1 MVLTCPV
8 AMGITTRQDG
18 SSELS
23 RRAVLRAGALLALG
37 GATAPLTGCG
47 LLDRDEQPPRPDPLA
62 PLLEE
67 SLRLAGG
74 LRAAAT
80 VHPDLATRLLP
91 LAESH
96 EAHAAE
102 LARLTGVTIASATPA
117 ASPSGPLPADRTA
130 ALAALRKS
138 ERAGR
143 ESAIRACADAPAER
157 AALLGSVAAARATHL
172 EALR

>member
-1 MVLTCPV
+1 
-8 AMGITTRQDG
+8 MGRTTWQDE

-23 RRAVLRAGALLALG
+23 RRGLLRAGALLALG
-37 GATAPLTGCG
+37 GAAAPLTGCG
-47 LLDRDEQPPRPDPLA
+47 LLDRDEPPPQPDPLT
-62 PLLEE
+62 PLLDE
-67 SLRLAGG
+67 SRRLAAG

-80 VHPDLATRLLP
+80 THPDLAARLLP

-102 LARLTGVTIASATPA
+102 LAGLTGVATTSATPTA
-117 ASPSGPLPADRTA
+117 APSATPPTDRSA
-130 ALAALRKS
+130 ALAELRKS

-143 ESAIRACADAPAER
+143 EAAIRACAAAPAER
-157 AALLGSVAAARATHL
+157 AALLGSIAAARATHL

>member
-1 MVLTCPV
+1 
-8 AMGITTRQDG
+8 MGRTTRQDE

-37 GATAPLTGCG
+37 GAAAPLTGCG
-47 LLDRDEQPPRPDPLA
+47 LLDRDEQPPQPDPLA
-62 PLLEE
+62 PLLDE
-67 SLRLAGG
+67 SLRLAAG
-74 LRAAAT
+74 LRSAAT
-80 VHPDLATRLLP
+80 AHPDLADRLLP

-102 LARLTGVTIASATPA
+102 LARLTGVATASATPTA
-117 ASPSGPLPADRTA
+117 TPSGPPPVDGTA
-130 ALAALRKS
+130 ALAALRQS

-143 ESAIRACADAPAER
+143 ESAIRACAAAPAER

>member
-8 AMGITTRQDG
+8 AMGRTTRQDA
-18 SSELS
+18 SSEPS

-37 GATAPLTGCG
+37 GAAAPLAGCG
-47 LLDRDEQPPRPDPLA
+47 LLDRDERPPEPDPLT
-62 PLLEE
+62 PLREE
-67 SLRLAGG
+67 SLRLAAG

-80 VHPDLATRLLP
+80 VHPDLAARLVP

-96 EAHAAE
+96 EEHAAE
-102 LARLTGVTIASATPA
+102 LARVIGAATPSVTAA
-117 ASPSGPLPADRTA
+117 ASPSGPPPADRSAT
-130 ALAALRKS
+130 LTALRQA

-143 ESAIRACADAPAER
+143 EAAMRACTVAPAER
-157 AALLGSVAAARATHL
+157 AALLGSVAAARACHL

>member
-1 MVLTCPV
+1 
-8 AMGITTRQDG
+8 MGRTNRQDE
-18 SSELS
+18 SSQLP

-37 GATAPLTGCG
+37 GAAAPLTGCG
-47 LLDRDEQPPRPDPLA
+47 LFDRDEEPPQPDPLA
-62 PLLEE
+62 PLLDE
-67 SLRLAGG
+67 SLRLAAG

-80 VHPDLATRLLP
+80 VHPDLAARLVP

-102 LARLTGVTIASATPA
+102 LARLTGVTTASATPT
-117 ASPSGPLPADRTA
+117 ASPSGPPPGDQSAV
-130 ALAALRKS
+130 LAALRQS

-143 ESAIRACADAPAER
+143 ESAIQACSAAPAER